1 VNCPMC
7 QGTGDSPL
15 DPLLPCL
22 RCGGS
27 GWIFY
32 LNGQPVPPRE
42 EPLELVE
49 TRMRVRIAE

>member
-1 VNCPMC
+1 MC